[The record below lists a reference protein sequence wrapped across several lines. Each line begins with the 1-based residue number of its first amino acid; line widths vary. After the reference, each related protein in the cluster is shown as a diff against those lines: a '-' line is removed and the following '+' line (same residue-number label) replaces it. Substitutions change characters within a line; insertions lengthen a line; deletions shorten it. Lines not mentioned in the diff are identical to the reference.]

1 MKNNK
6 GFTFV
11 EILAVLVLISL
22 MMVIIVP
29 NVQKVAYQ
37 SKVKLCKSKI
47 SLAEDALNLWS
58 RDNNK
63 CFTKEGGCNI
73 LSYCTSEGNVSTC
86 RVKFEDLAKN
96 NLVNYDKKVE
106 DIDTLINPIDNSS
119 LNNLEFNV
127 TYNIQ
132 SKARNSTTT
141 HTIDERCK

>member
-6 GFTFV
+6 GFTLV

-58 RDNNK
+58 QDNNK

-73 LSYCTSEGNVSTC
+73 LSCCTSDPEGNESTC
-86 RVKFEDLAKN
+86 TVKFEDLAKN
-96 NLVNYDKKVE
+96 NLVNYD

-119 LNNLEFNV
+119 LNNLEFKV
-127 TYNIQ
+127 TYNSY
-132 SKARNSTTT
+132 SKAINSTTSQN
-141 HTIDERCK
+141 IDEICK

>member
-6 GFTFV
+6 GFTLV

-37 SKVKLCKSKI
+37 SKVKLCKAKI

-58 RDNNK
+58 RNNNK
-63 CFTKEGGCNI
+63 CFTIEGGCNM
-73 LSYCTSEGNVSTC
+73 LSYCTSDPEGNESTC
-86 RVKFEDLAKN
+86 TVKFEDLAKN
-96 NLVNYDKKVE
+96 NLVNYD

-119 LNNLEFNV
+119 LNNLEFKV
-127 TYNIQ
+127 TYNSY
-132 SKARNSTTT
+132 SKAINSTTSQN
-141 HTIDERCK
+141 IDEICK

>member
-1 MKNNK
+1 
-6 GFTFV
+6 
-11 EILAVLVLISL
+11 

-73 LSYCTSEGNVSTC
+73 LSCCTSEGNVSTC

-96 NLVNYDKKVE
+96 NLVNYD

-119 LNNLEFNV
+119 LNNLEFKV
-127 TYNIQ
+127 TYNSH
-132 SKARNSTTT
+132 SKAINSTTT
-141 HTIDERCK
+141 QNIDEICK

>member
-6 GFTFV
+6 GFTLV

-63 CFTKEGGCNI
+63 CF
-73 LSYCTSEGNVSTC
+73 YQ
-86 RVKFEDLAKN
+86 RRWM
-96 NLVNYDKKVE
+96 
-106 DIDTLINPIDNSS
+106 
-119 LNNLEFNV
+119 
-127 TYNIQ
+127 Q
-132 SKARNSTTT
+132 
-141 HTIDERCK
+141 